1 VQPARNTSPENSGE
15 APKRLSPD
23 EPLWDQEPARK
34 RALPGFG
41 VRLERQ
47 PPKRSARGIPA
58 PPTNP
63 PLPAEQA
70 PPSNEETTPAEQAPP
85 SNEET
90 TPAEQPAPTED
101 STPAGIPTSTPPP
114 AADSTPAELA
124 TPAPPPPAERRP
136 LWRRALRVNL
146 VLASAA
152 VVLLLVGY
160 LGGAAVT
167 RDGAS
172 TPPQATAP
180 PSPIATSIVPAPPPR
195 ACVVAVEQAD
205 IAISYLVGN
214 IRDQRLS
221 RAIQEFVKSRR
232 TCQQAM
238 R

>member
-15 APKRLSPD
+15 APKRLSPE

-47 PPKRSARGIPA
+47 PPRRSARGIPA

-63 PLPAEQA
+63 PL
-70 PPSNEETTPAEQAPP
+70 PAEQAPP

-114 AADSTPAELA
+114 ASDSTPAELA
-124 TPAPPPPAERRP
+124 TPVPPPPAERRP

-146 VLASAA
+146 VLASGA

-180 PSPIATSIVPAPPPR
+180 PAPTATSIVPAPPPR

>member
-1 VQPARNTSPENSGE
+1 LGERVQPARNTSPENSGE

-47 PPKRSARGIPA
+47 PPRRSARGIPA
-58 PPTNP
+58 PPTSP
-63 PLPAEQA
+63 PLPSEQA
-70 PPSNEETTPAEQAPP
+70 PPGNEETTPAER
-85 SNEET
+85 
-90 TPAEQPAPTED
+90 PAPTED
-101 STPAGIPTSTPPP
+101 STPAGIPTPTPPP

-172 TPPQATAP
+172 TPPQTAAP
-180 PSPIATSIVPAPPPR
+180 PSPTATSIVPAPPPR

-232 TCQQAM
+232 ACQQAM

>member
-1 VQPARNTSPENSGE
+1 VQPARNASPENSGE

-47 PPKRSARGIPA
+47 PPRRSARGIPA
-58 PPTNP
+58 PPTSP
-63 PLPAEQA
+63 PL
-70 PPSNEETTPAEQAPP
+70 PAEQAPP

-90 TPAEQPAPTED
+90 TPAEQPAPTEG

-114 AADSTPAELA
+114 ASDSTPAELA

-146 VLASAA
+146 VLAGAA

-180 PSPIATSIVPAPPPR
+180 PSPTATSIVPAPPPR

-232 TCQQAM
+232 ACQQAM

>member
-1 VQPARNTSPENSGE
+1 LGERVQPARNTSPENSGE

-47 PPKRSARGIPA
+47 PPRRSARGIPA

-63 PLPAEQA
+63 PLP
-70 PPSNEETTPAEQAPP
+70 SEQAPP

-114 AADSTPAELA
+114 AADSSPAELA

-172 TPPQATAP
+172 TPPQTAAP
-180 PSPIATSIVPAPPPR
+180 PSPTATSIVPAPPPR

-232 TCQQAM
+232 ACQQAM

>member
-15 APKRLSPD
+15 APKRLSPE

-47 PPKRSARGIPA
+47 PPRRSARGIPA

-63 PLPAEQA
+63 PL
-70 PPSNEETTPAEQAPP
+70 PAEQAPP

-114 AADSTPAELA
+114 ASDSTPAELA
-124 TPAPPPPAERRP
+124 TPVPPPPAERRP

-180 PSPIATSIVPAPPPR
+180 PAPTATSIVPAPPPR

>member
-23 EPLWDQEPARK
+23 EPLWEQEPARK

-47 PPKRSARGIPA
+47 PPRRSARGIPA

-63 PLPAEQA
+63 PL
-70 PPSNEETTPAEQAPP
+70 PAEQAPP

>member
-23 EPLWDQEPARK
+23 EPLWDQEPARR

-47 PPKRSARGIPA
+47 PPRRSARGIPA

-70 PPSNEETTPAEQAPP
+70 PPSNEETTPAEQ
-85 SNEET
+85 
-90 TPAEQPAPTED
+90 PAPTEG

-114 AADSTPAELA
+114 AADTTPTELA
-124 TPAPPPPAERRP
+124 TPALPPPAERRP

-180 PSPIATSIVPAPPPR
+180 PSPTATSIVPAPPPR

-232 TCQQAM
+232 ACQQAM

>member
-1 VQPARNTSPENSGE
+1 LGERVQPARNTSPENSGE
-15 APKRLSPD
+15 APKRLSPE

-47 PPKRSARGIPA
+47 PPRRSARGIPA

-63 PLPAEQA
+63 PL
-70 PPSNEETTPAEQAPP
+70 PAEQAPP

-114 AADSTPAELA
+114 ASDSTPAELA
-124 TPAPPPPAERRP
+124 TPVPPPPAERRP

-146 VLASAA
+146 VLASGA

-180 PSPIATSIVPAPPPR
+180 PAPTATSIVPAPPPR

>member
-47 PPKRSARGIPA
+47 PPRRSARGIPA
-58 PPTNP
+58 PPPSP
-63 PLPAEQA
+63 PLP
-70 PPSNEETTPAEQAPP
+70 SEQAPP

-90 TPAEQPAPTED
+90 TPAEQPAPTEG

-152 VVLLLVGY
+152 AVLLLVGY

-180 PSPIATSIVPAPPPR
+180 PSPTATSIVPAPPPR